1 MTDPQPKDGQPP
13 EQAGPKDAAAQ
24 PEQKPP
30 KVDGLP
36 LGEAEV
42 QRVTLP
48 PEMPVLPVPGMVLFP
63 QVVLPIAVN
72 EESGLRL
79 VNDVVVGNRLMVVV
93 AVKNEK
99 AEHPGPDDLYQVG
112 CAVAVLKMM
121 KFPDETTRILV
132 QGLSRVRLDQIT
144 STSPYLKAN
153 VSRLESVLDDNIQ
166 TRALARSVVE
176 QFQKLV
182 DLSPHLPDELK
193 LAILNID
200 DVSRLADVVSTTLNL
215 TVAQRQE
222 SLETLNVAERLGKVN
237 VHLSRELQTAEL
249 STKITSQVK
258 TEFDKDQREFVLRR
272 QLKAIQEE
280 LGETDEG
287 AAEWEELRK
296 RIQKLRLP
304 EEAKKEA
311 QRELDRLK
319 KMPPQASEYHV
330 ARTYLDWIISLPWHK
345 STTDR
350 LDIARAEAILN
361 EDHYDLDRVKQRIL
375 EYLAVRKLK
384 KDTRGPILCF
394 VGPPGTGKT
403 SLGRSIA
410 RALGRKF
417 VRISLGGVRDE
428 AEIRGHR
435 RTYVGALP
443 GRIIQGIRKAESN
456 NPVFMLDEIDKLGMD
471 FRGDPSAALLEV
483 LDPEQNF
490 SFSDHYLDV
499 PFDLS
504 HVMFITTANVLD
516 TVPAPLRDR
525 MEVLELPGYTLEE
538 KIAIAN
544 KYLIPRQKE
553 QNGLKKTDL
562 KFSDPIIS
570 RLIANYTREAGL
582 RNLEREIASLCRK
595 QAAVIAREK
604 RRKKQG
610 RVLTEKDV
618 AAWLGPPKHIPEIAE
633 RTAEPGI
640 ATGLAWTPDGG
651 DILFIES
658 TCYPGSGKL
667 TLTGQLGD
675 VMKESAQAALSYI
688 RARSRKLRIEDKQFS
703 AFDVHIHVPAGAIPK
718 DGPSAGV
725 TLAMSMISLFT
736 GRPVKPDVAMTG
748 EITLRGRVLPVGGI
762 KEKVLAAHRAGIHT
776 IVLPKQNEKDLADV
790 PEAARK
796 GMRFVFV
803 QTVDEMLPVVFSNG
817 PVPVRNR
824 PRCAL
829 PTRRRSSR

>member
-1 MTDPQPKDGQPP
+1 
-13 EQAGPKDAAAQ
+13 
-24 PEQKPP
+24 
-30 KVDGLP
+30 
-36 LGEAEV
+36 
-42 QRVTLP
+42 
-48 PEMPVLPVPGMVLFP
+48 
-63 QVVLPIAVN
+63 
-72 EESGLRL
+72 
-79 VNDVVVGNRLMVVV
+79 
-93 AVKNEK
+93 
-99 AEHPGPDDLYQVG
+99 
-112 CAVAVLKMM
+112 
-121 KFPDETTRILV
+121 
-132 QGLSRVRLDQIT
+132 
-144 STSPYLKAN
+144 
-153 VSRLESVLDDNIQ
+153 
-166 TRALARSVVE
+166 
-176 QFQKLV
+176 
-182 DLSPHLPDELK
+182 
-193 LAILNID
+193 
-200 DVSRLADVVSTTLNL
+200 
-215 TVAQRQE
+215 
-222 SLETLNVAERLGKVN
+222 
-237 VHLSRELQTAEL
+237 
-249 STKITSQVK
+249 
-258 TEFDKDQREFVLRR
+258 
-272 QLKAIQEE
+272 
-280 LGETDEG
+280 
-287 AAEWEELRK
+287 
-296 RIQKLRLP
+296 
-304 EEAKKEA
+304 
-311 QRELDRLK
+311 
-319 KMPPQASEYHV
+319 
-330 ARTYLDWIISLPWHK
+330 
-345 STTDR
+345 
-350 LDIARAEAILN
+350 
-361 EDHYDLDRVKQRIL
+361 
-375 EYLAVRKLK
+375 
-384 KDTRGPILCF
+384 
-394 VGPPGTGKT
+394 
-403 SLGRSIA
+403 
-410 RALGRKF
+410 
-417 VRISLGGVRDE
+417 
-428 AEIRGHR
+428 
-435 RTYVGALP
+435 
-443 GRIIQGIRKAESN
+443 
-456 NPVFMLDEIDKLGMD
+456 MLDEVDKLGMD

-829 PTRRRSSR
+829 PTRRRRSR